1 MVVGAGTG
9 IIMVEAELKIIS
21 GRSNSELAQEICDAM
36 NVKLGGVDIRRFSDG
51 EISVKISENVR
62 GTDVFVIQSTSNPAN
77 DNLMELML
85 IVDALRRASARRITA
100 VIPYYGY
107 ARQDRKVEPRV
118 PISAKVVATMLEA
131 IGVKRVLTMDLHA
144 NQIQG
149 FFEIPVD
156 HLFGAPILIKYFKEL
171 ALNDLVVVSPDVG
184 GAERARFFGKQL
196 GASMAIIDK
205 RRERANEAEV
215 MHIVGNVEGK
225 NCLLIDDMIDTAGT
239 ICKGALALKEK
250 GAQKIIA
257 SATHGVLS
265 GSAIQNLIGSPIDEV
280 VVTNTLKI
288 SDEKRFPR
296 MRVLSVGSIFATA
309 IARIHEEKSVSSL
322 FL

>member
-1 MVVGAGTG
+1 
-9 IIMVEAELKIIS
+9 MVEAELKIIS
-21 GRSNSELAQEICDAM
+21 GRSNTELAQEICDAM
-36 NVKLGGVDIRRFSDG
+36 GVQLGGVECKRFSDG
-51 EISVKISENVR
+51 EISVKVSDNVR

-156 HLFGAPILIKYFKEL
+156 HLFGAPILTKYFREL
-171 ALNDLVVVSPDVG
+171 NLDDLVIVSPDVG

-215 MHIVGNVEGK
+215 MNIVGNVEGK

-239 ICKGALALKEK
+239 ICKAAIALKEK

-265 GSAIQNLIGSPIDEV
+265 GSAIQNLISAPIDEV

-309 IARIHEEKSVSSL
+309 IQRIHEEKSVSSL
-322 FL
+322 FI

>member
-1 MVVGAGTG
+1 M
-9 IIMVEAELKIIS
+9 IEAELKVLA
-21 GRSNSELAQEICDAM
+21 GRSNTGLAQEIADSLGIT
-36 NVKLGGVDIRRFSDG
+36 LGGIEIKRFSDG

-62 GTDVFVIQSTSNPAN
+62 GSDVFVIQSTSNPAN

-131 IGVKRVLTMDLHA
+131 IGVKRVLSMDLHA

-156 HLFGAPILIKYFKEL
+156 HLFGAPILVKYFKEL
-171 ALNDLVVVSPDVG
+171 DLPELVIVSPDSG

-196 GASMAIIDK
+196 GANMAIIDK

-215 MHIVGNVEGK
+215 MNIVGNVEGK

-239 ICKGALALKEK
+239 ICKAAIALKEK
-250 GAQKIIA
+250 GALKIIA
-257 SATHGVLS
+257 AATHGVLS
-265 GSAIQNLIGSPIDEV
+265 GNAIQNLIGSPIDEV
-280 VVTNTLKI
+280 VVTNTLQI

-296 MRVLSVGSIFATA
+296 MRVLSVGSIFGTA
-309 IARIHEEKSVSSL
+309 IQRIHEERSVSSL